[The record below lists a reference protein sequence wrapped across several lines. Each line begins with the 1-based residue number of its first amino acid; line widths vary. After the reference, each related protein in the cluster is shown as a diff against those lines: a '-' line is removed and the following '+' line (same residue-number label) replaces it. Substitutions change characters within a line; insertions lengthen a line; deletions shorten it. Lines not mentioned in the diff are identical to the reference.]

1 MGRIKSTLIKRT
13 ARELIEKTPETFS
26 KDFEENKKALGHT
39 MPSIRIRNR
48 IAGQIS
54 RVKKNTKKIID
65 ETEEQ

>member
-1 MGRIKSTLIKRT
+1 MIATDGDSLISSTFFLY
-13 ARELIEKTPETFS
+13 A
-26 KDFEENKKALGHT
+26 